1 MSPIAKQMS
10 CAEVVAL
17 VTDYLEGEL
26 SWRERRR
33 FRRHL
38 EGCDG
43 CTTYLAQMERVIETL
58 GHLPQGA
65 IPPPALDRLIVA
77 FRDFH
82 RA

>member
-1 MSPIAKQMS
+1 MSPIVKQMT

-26 SWRERRR
+26 AWRERRS

-43 CTTYLAQMERVIETL
+43 CTTYLAQMETVVETL
-58 GHLPQGA
+58 GHLPRGA
-65 IPPPALDRLIVA
+65 IPPVALDRLMVA